1 LPDGKAMLSGGVAD
15 DSLSALDRIDS
26 AIARI
31 EAAVT
36 ARVRADAAATRRH
49 EALRS
54 RVSQAIAALDTL
66 IDQGSND

>member
-1 LPDGKAMLSGGVAD
+1 MLSRGVAD
-15 DSLSALDRIDS
+15 DSSSALDRIDH

-36 ARVRADAAATRRH
+36 TRARADAAAARRH

-66 IDQGSND
+66 IAQGSDD